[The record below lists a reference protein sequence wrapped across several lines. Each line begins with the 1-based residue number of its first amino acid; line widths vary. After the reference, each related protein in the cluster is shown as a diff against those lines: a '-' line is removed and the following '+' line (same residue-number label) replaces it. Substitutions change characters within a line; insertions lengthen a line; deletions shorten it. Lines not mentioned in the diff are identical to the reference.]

1 MGLEERHHSR
11 EDHDMTDDEIET
23 NDVRIKIGPNM
34 IKVILAIAVLAA
46 VLMGDSGA
54 IPSF

>member
-1 MGLEERHHSR
+1 
-11 EDHDMTDDEIET
+11 MTDDEIET

-34 IKVILAIAVLAA
+34 IKAILAIAVLVA

>member
-1 MGLEERHHSR
+1 
-11 EDHDMTDDEIET
+11 MTDDEIET
-23 NDVRIKIGPNM
+23 NDVRIKFGPNTV
-34 IKVILAIAVLAA
+34 KVILAIAVLVA

>member
-1 MGLEERHHSR
+1 
-11 EDHDMTDDEIET
+11 MTDDEIET
-23 NDVRIKIGPNM
+23 NNVSIKIGPNM
-34 IKVILAIAVLAA
+34 VKVILAIAVLVA